1 MGTDGILMECLPAS
15 SPCRCSQ
22 SHLPP
27 PHVGVRSVQALE
39 DSASLSVQTPSYEQ
53 AAGFE
58 LLNLLPDGFDGIEG
72 PCETAHAIGG
82 LLQVHVDAL
91 RPPSAADAHP
101 FGVAT
106 GAGYAR
112 RLFSA
117 RYGALWSL
125 GVFGQADDLVDECCG
140 RGLDT
145 RRAYAV
151 RLSGGRQFDD
161 V

>member
-1 MGTDGILMECLPAS
+1 M
-15 SPCRCSQ
+15 
-22 SHLPP
+22 
-27 PHVGVRSVQALE
+27 
-39 DSASLSVQTPSYEQ
+39 QTPSYEQ

-58 LLNLLPDGFDGIEG
+58 LLNLLPEGFDGIEG

-82 LLQVHVDAL
+82 LLQVHVDA
-91 RPPSAADAHP
+91 ADAHP

-106 GAGYAR
+106 GAAYAR

-117 RYGALWSL
+117 RYGAFWSL
-125 GVFGQADDLVDECCG
+125 GVYGQADDLVDECCG
-140 RGLDT
+140 KGLDA

-151 RLSGGRQFDD
+151 RLAIGRQPDD

>member
-1 MGTDGILMECLPAS
+1 M
-15 SPCRCSQ
+15 
-22 SHLPP
+22 
-27 PHVGVRSVQALE
+27 
-39 DSASLSVQTPSYEQ
+39 QTPSYEQ

-58 LLNLLPDGFDGIEG
+58 LLNLLPEGFDGIEG

-106 GAGYAR
+106 GAAYAR

-117 RYGALWSL
+117 RYGAFWSL
-125 GVFGQADDLVDECCG
+125 GVYGQADALVDECCG
-140 RGLDT
+140 KGLDA

-151 RLSGGRQFDD
+151 RLAIGRHPDD